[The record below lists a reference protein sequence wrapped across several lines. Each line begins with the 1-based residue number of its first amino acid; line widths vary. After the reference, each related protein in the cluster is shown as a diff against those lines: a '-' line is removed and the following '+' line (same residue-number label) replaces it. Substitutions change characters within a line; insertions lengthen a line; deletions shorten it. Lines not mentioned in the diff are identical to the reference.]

1 MPLPSRLARFNKRVT
16 NRVARR
22 VAGWMPGLG
31 IVTHVGRVSGRP
43 YRTPVN
49 VFRSGKRCV
58 FALTYGSG
66 TDWVRNVRAAGRCT
80 VRTRR
85 RDVTLTDPELV
96 VDPTRRLVP
105 VLVRWILGLLHVDEF
120 LVLVVDPGA

>member
-1 MPLPSRLARFNKRVT
+1 MPLPSRLARFNRRVT
-16 NRVARR
+16 NRVARH
-22 VAGWMPGLG
+22 VAGWMPGLA
-31 IVTHVGRVSGRP
+31 IVTHVGRVSGRQ

-49 VFRSGKRCV
+49 VFRSGERYV

-66 TDWVRNVRAAGRCT
+66 TDWVRNVRATGRCT

-85 RDVTLTDPELV
+85 RDVALVGPELV

-105 VLVRWILGLLHVDEF
+105 ALVRWILGVVDVDEF
-120 LVLVVDPGA
+120 LILGVDRVD